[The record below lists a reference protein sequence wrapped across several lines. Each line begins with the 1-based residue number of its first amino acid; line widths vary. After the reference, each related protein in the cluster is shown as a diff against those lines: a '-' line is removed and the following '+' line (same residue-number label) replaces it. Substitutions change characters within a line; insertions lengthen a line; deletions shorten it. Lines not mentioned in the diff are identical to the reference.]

1 VIHSPSPFKF
11 AAKSPYTGRVNL
23 KLWFFLGAAAALAAQ
38 TPSGEA
44 IFKQR
49 CAGCHEANNP
59 RIPARESLEKLPAT
73 RILRTLNHGAMMQ
86 VAYTMTLAEREAVAK
101 FIGTAGTDAPPSA
114 TAFCRDRAVKI
125 AANPKIQWNGW
136 SPGADNWRYQPAD
149 AAGLS
154 LDAVKGL
161 KLKWAFAFD
170 GDLTAFA
177 QPTILDNQ
185 LFVGSAGGVIHA
197 LDRETGCVRWQ
208 YEASGPVRTSIL
220 AVREGG
226 RYVLLFGDQI
236 GTFYALDAANGKL
249 LWKKRVDDHDA
260 SRLTGAAVA
269 NDGTVYIPVASW
281 EENRASDPKYPCCTM
296 RGSVT
301 ALRIRDGSPV
311 WKSYMVSEPKQT
323 GTNKAGVPKYGP
335 SGAPIWS
342 APTLDRK
349 RGVLYVATGDNY
361 SPPATEL
368 SDAIVALD
376 LRTGAVKWSRQFT
389 PDDTFSG
396 ACTGTPECGPDFD
409 FGSSAMLVESG
420 PKPVLVAGQKSGMV
434 YGLDPDHNGETLWQL
449 RVGKGSTNGGVQWG
463 MATDGQNVYA
473 AVSDIA
479 RVARKRTDL
488 ADLRDRDV
496 DPNAGGGLT
505 AIRLTDGSK
514 LWYAPGHP
522 CETPKPGC
530 SPAQPSAVTA
540 IPGVVFSGSVDGH
553 LRAYSSEDGK
563 VLWDFDTAREF
574 QTVNG
579 VKGNGGSIDGPGP
592 VVIKGMVF
600 VNSGYSRQ
608 AGMPGNVLLA
618 FTTSSN

>member
-1 VIHSPSPFKF
+1 VK
-11 AAKSPYTGRVNL
+11 L
-23 KLWFFLGAAAALAAQ
+23 KLWFFLGAAALAAQ

-44 IFKQR
+44 VFKQR

-59 RIPARESLEKLPAT
+59 RIPPRESLEKLPAT

-101 FIGTAGTDAPPSA
+101 YIGTAGGDAPPPA

-136 SPGADNWRYQPAD
+136 SPGTDNWRYQTAE
-149 AAGLS
+149 ASGLS

-281 EENRASDPKYPCCTM
+281 EENRASDPKYACCTM

-349 RGVLYVATGDNY
+349 RGVLYVAAGDNY